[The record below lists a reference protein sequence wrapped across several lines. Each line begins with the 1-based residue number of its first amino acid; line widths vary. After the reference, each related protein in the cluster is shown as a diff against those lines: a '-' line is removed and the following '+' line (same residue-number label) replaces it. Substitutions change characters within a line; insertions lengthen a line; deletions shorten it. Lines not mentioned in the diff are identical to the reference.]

1 MHAAVAAVFEN
12 YPAAGRERLLR
23 LREMIIETA
32 AATPGVGALEETLK
46 WGQVSYLTPESGS
59 GTTVRIDVDA
69 ETGRA
74 AIYVNCQTN
83 LVEGY
88 RARYPEA
95 FQYQG
100 TRAVVLGDA
109 PDDAALRHVIS
120 QALTYHARKRRAA

>member
-1 MHAAVAAVFEN
+1 MHAAVAAVFEG

-32 AATPGVGALEETLK
+32 ATTPGVGPLEETLK

-59 GTTVRIDVDA
+59 GTTVRIDLDA
-69 ETGRA
+69 ASGWP

-88 RARYPEA
+88 RQAYPEA
-95 FQYQG
+95 FDYQG
-100 TRAVVLGDA
+100 TRAVVIGEEADE
-109 PDDAALRHVIS
+109 AALRHVIA